1 MLDLL
6 SDPNA
11 WAALLSLTALEIV
24 LGIDNVIF
32 LSIVSGKLPPEQQKA
47 ARRTGLALALLM
59 RIGLLMLITWL
70 QKLEAPF
77 LYLGWSGVSLGDGTE
92 AQAAQMAAAHMFGLS
107 WRDLILIGGGFFLL
121 YKGTTEIHHMMEG
134 GDEAVHVSAKR
145 AVFSAVILQI
155 VVLDVVFS
163 LDSVLTAVAMAPGMI
178 EVMILAV
185 VISMAV
191 MLAASEPV
199 AAFVNRHPTVKMLA
213 LSFLILVGA
222 TLVADGVHY
231 HIERGF
237 IYAAIAFSVGVET
250 LNLVAAARR
259 KRAAEGKDGE
269 GV

>member
-6 SDPNA
+6 TDPTA

-32 LSIVSGKLPPEQQKA
+32 LSIVSAKLPPEQQKP
-47 ARRTGLALALLM
+47 ARRIGLALALIM
-59 RIGLLMLITWL
+59 RIGLLMLISWIQEL
-70 QKLEAPF
+70 KEPF
-77 LYLGWSGVSLGDGTE
+77 ATI
-92 AQAAQMAAAHMFGLS
+92 MGLDVS
-107 WRDLILIGGGFFLL
+107 WRDVILIGGGLFLL
-121 YKGTTEIHHMMEG
+121 YKGTVEIHHAMEG
-134 GDEAVHVSAKR
+134 HDETPRVGARR
-145 AVFSAVILQI
+145 AAFGAVIMQI
-155 VVLDVVFS
+155 VILDVVFS

-178 EVMILAV
+178 EVMVLAV

-213 LSFLILVGA
+213 LSFLILVGM
-222 TLVADGVHY
+222 TLVADGFHY

-250 LNLVAAARR
+250 LNLIAARR
-259 KRAAEGKDGE
+259 RKKKAEAHE
-269 GV
+269 EA

>member
-1 MLDLL
+1 MLELL
-6 SDPNA
+6 ADPSA

-32 LSIVSGKLPPEQQKA
+32 LSIVSGKLPVEQQKP
-47 ARRTGLALALLM
+47 ARRIGLALALLM
-59 RIGLLMLITWL
+59 RIGLLFLITWL
-70 QKLEAPF
+70 QKLEHPF
-77 LYLGWSGVSLGDGTE
+77 VTIGS
-92 AQAAQMAAAHMFGLS
+92 FGLS
-107 WRDLILIGGGFFLL
+107 WRDVILIGGGLFLL
-121 YKGTTEIHHMMEG
+121 YKGTTEIHHTMEG
-134 GDEAVHVSAKR
+134 HDESPEASAKT

-178 EVMILAV
+178 AVMIAAV

-191 MLAASEPV
+191 MLWASEPV

-222 TLVADGVHY
+222 TLVADGFHY
-231 HIERGF
+231 HIDRSF
-237 IYAAIAFSVGVET
+237 IYAAIAFSVLVET

-259 KRAAEGKDGE
+259 RRLIEGRDGE

>member
-1 MLDLL
+1 MLELL

-32 LSIVSGKLPPEQQKA
+32 LSIVSGKLPVEQQKA
-47 ARRTGLALALLM
+47 ARRIGLALALLM

-70 QKLEAPF
+70 QQLEAPF
-77 LYLGWSGVSLGDGTE
+77 LYLGWSGVTFGNGSE
-92 AQAAQMAAAHMFGLS
+92 AQAAEMAAAHMFGLS
-107 WRDLILIGGGFFLL
+107 WRDVILIGGGFFLL
-121 YKGTTEIHHMMEG
+121 YKGTIEIHHMMEG
-134 GDEAVHVSAKR
+134 EEDGVHVSARK

-185 VISMAV
+185 VISMIV
-191 MLAASEPV
+191 MLVASEPV
-199 AAFVNRHPTVKMLA
+199 AAFVNKHPSVKMLA
-213 LSFLILVGA
+213 LSFLILVGS

-250 LNLVAAARR
+250 LNLIAAARR
-259 KRAAEGKDGE
+259 RRAAEGKDGE